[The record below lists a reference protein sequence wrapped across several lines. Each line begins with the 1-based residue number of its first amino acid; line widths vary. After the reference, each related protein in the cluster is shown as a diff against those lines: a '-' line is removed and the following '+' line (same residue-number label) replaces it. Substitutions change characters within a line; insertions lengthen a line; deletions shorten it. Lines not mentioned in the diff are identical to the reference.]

1 MRILAGLVHSA
12 PRGLLMLLLLAA
24 LSACQAPVKEVDTRG
39 QLYRAER
46 AAAQGQYRDAAQ
58 IYMELASQE
67 AGTQADHWRLLAA
80 QEWLNN
86 EDLVAAMSALE
97 SIGGPMNKDD
107 YALWA
112 ILGARIALASGKPAE
127 ALQKLEESPPP
138 SAELAAQYYRTRGTA
153 LLALGRV
160 EQAIQAFGEE
170 QTWANNSEELLASQ
184 QFLWINCKP
193 WHAKAPCQTQ
203 VLTP

>member
-1 MRILAGLVHSA
+1 MRILAGLVRSA

-24 LSACQAPVKEVDTRG
+24 ISACQAPVKEVDTRG

-58 IYMELASQE
+58 IYMELATRD

-80 QEWLNN
+80 REWLND
-86 EDLVAAMSALE
+86 EDLAAATSALE

-112 ILGARIALASGKPAE
+112 ILGARIALAGGNPDE
-127 ALQKLEESPPP
+127 ALQKLEDAPSP
-138 SAELAAQYYRTRGTA
+138 SAELAA
-153 LLALGRV
+153 
-160 EQAIQAFGEE
+160 
-170 QTWANNSEELLASQ
+170 
-184 QFLWINCKP
+184 
-193 WHAKAPCQTQ
+193 
-203 VLTP
+203 